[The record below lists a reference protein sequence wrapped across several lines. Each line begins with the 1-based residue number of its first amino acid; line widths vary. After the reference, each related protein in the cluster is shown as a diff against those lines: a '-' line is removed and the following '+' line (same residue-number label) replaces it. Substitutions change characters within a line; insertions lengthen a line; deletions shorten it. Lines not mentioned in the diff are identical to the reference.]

1 MPVCK
6 SVPVVRADGGSSC
19 SCTACKG
26 QWSENHLMKPAGAV
40 FRTVCRY
47 KLDLHAVSHRHA
59 GVLSKVHCCIWKAF
73 SSEGQER
80 KSTNV

>member
-26 QWSENHLMKPAGAV
+26 QWSEKHLMKAAGAV
-40 FRTVCRY
+40 FRTVCR
-47 KLDLHAVSHRHA
+47 
-59 GVLSKVHCCIWKAF
+59 
-73 SSEGQER
+73 
-80 KSTNV
+80 